1 MNKETQASIKEQYK
15 LHDTDTGSTQVQ
27 IVALT
32 DRIKELA
39 GHLKVNKKDFSSE
52 RGLMR
57 LVNQRRGFLRYLE
70 RKNPAQYAQII
81 KALGLR
87 K

>member
-1 MNKETQASIKEQYK
+1 MNKETQQAIQNKFK
-15 LHDTDTGSTQVQ
+15 LHEGDTGSTQVQ
-27 IVALT
+27 IAMLT
-32 DRIKELA
+32 HRIKELA
-39 GHLKVNKKDFSSE
+39 EHLQQNKKDFSSE

-57 LVNQRRGFLRYLE
+57 LVNQRRGFLQYLE
-70 RKNPAQYAQII
+70 RKNPAQYAEII